1 MSANVRIVPAV
12 WIRRLRKGMVLIM
25 AEKKRKPIV
34 AVVGRPNVGKS
45 TLFNALAGENISIV
59 KDTPGITRD
68 RIYADVSWL
77 DKDFTLIDTG
87 GIEPESRD
95 IILSQMRA
103 QAQIAM
109 DTADVIIFLVDVK
122 QGLVDADSKV
132 ADMLRR
138 SHKPVVL
145 VVNKV
150 DSFDKYMADVYEFY
164 NLGIG
169 EPHPISAVNRMG
181 LGDMLDEVISYF
193 KDMDIGEQED
203 DRTRVAI
210 VGKPNVGKSSLINKL
225 LGENRLIVSEI
236 AGTTRDA
243 VDTEITY
250 NGKEYV
256 FIDTAGLRRKNK
268 VKEDLERYMIIR
280 TVSAVE
286 RAEVVVLVIDAVEG
300 VTEQDAKIAGIAHDR
315 GKAVIIAVNKW
326 DAVEK
331 DDKTIYRF
339 TERVRSVL
347 SYMPYAEILFVSAR
361 TGQRL
366 PKLFETIDMVS
377 ENHAMRVATGVL
389 NEIMAEAV
397 MMQQPPTDKGKRLR
411 LYYIT
416 QVSVKPPTFVIFV
429 NDKELMHFSY
439 TRYIENQIR
448 ETFGF
453 KGTPLRFII
462 RERKEKER

>member
-1 MSANVRIVPAV
+1 
-12 WIRRLRKGMVLIM
+12 M
-25 AEKKRKPIV
+25 AKKSTKPIV

-45 TLFNALAGENISIV
+45 TLFNALAGQRISIV
-59 KDTPGITRD
+59 QDTPGITRD
-68 RIYADVSWL
+68 RIYADVTWL
-77 DKDFTLIDTG
+77 DRTFTLIDTG
-87 GIEPESRD
+87 GIEPDSKD

-103 QAQIAM
+103 QAQIAIE
-109 DTADVIIFLVDVK
+109 TADVIVFLVDVK
-122 QGLVDADSKV
+122 DGLVDSDAKV

-138 SHKPVVL
+138 SHKPVIL

-150 DSFDKYMADVYEFY
+150 DSFEKYMADVYEFY

-169 EPHPISAVNRMG
+169 EPYPISAANRMG
-181 LGDMLDEVISYF
+181 IGELLDEVVSHF
-193 KDMDIGEQED
+193 ED
-203 DRTRVAI
+203 FEFSEEEEDTTRVAI

-225 LGENRLIVSEI
+225 LGENRLIVSDI

-243 VDTEITY
+243 VDTPVTH

-268 VKEDLERYMIIR
+268 IKEELERYMIVR
-280 TVSAVE
+280 AVGAVD
-286 RAEVVVLVIDAVEG
+286 RADVVILLIDAGEG
-300 VTEQDAKIAGIAHDR
+300 VTEQDAKIAGIAHER

-326 DAVEK
+326 DSVEK
-331 DDKTIYRF
+331 DNKTVNEYSARIRD
-339 TERVRSVL
+339 VL
-347 SYMPYAEILFVSAR
+347 SYMPYAEITFISAL

-366 PKLFETIDMVS
+366 PKLYDMIDMVS
-377 ENHAMRVATGVL
+377 ANHAMRVSTGVL
-389 NEIMAEAV
+389 NEIMSEAV
-397 MMQQPPTDKGKRLR
+397 ALQQPPSDKGKRLR

-448 ETFGF
+448 EAFGF
-453 KGTPLRFII
+453 RGTPLKFII
-462 RERKEKER
+462 RERNEGK

>member
-1 MSANVRIVPAV
+1 
-12 WIRRLRKGMVLIM
+12 M
-25 AEKKRKPIV
+25 AKRNRKPIV

-45 TLFNALAGENISIV
+45 TLFNALAGERISIV
-59 KDTPGITRD
+59 QDTPGITRD
-68 RIYADVSWL
+68 RIYTDVTWL
-77 DKDFTLIDTG
+77 DRTFTLIDTG
-87 GIEPESRD
+87 GIEPDSKD

-103 QAQIAM
+103 QAQIAI

-122 QGLVDADSKV
+122 QGLVDADDKV

-150 DSFDKYMADVYEFY
+150 DSVNKYSADVFEFY

-169 EPHPISAVNRMG
+169 EPHPVSAVNKLG
-181 LGDMLDEVISYF
+181 LGDMLEEVVSHFDTEGAGEEEDE
-193 KDMDIGEQED
+193 
-203 DRTRVAI
+203 RTRVAI

-225 LGENRLIVSEI
+225 LGEERLIVSDI

-243 VDTEITY
+243 VDTEIVH

-268 VKEDLERYMIIR
+268 IKEELERYMIVR
-280 TVSAVE
+280 AVSAIE
-286 RAEVVVLVIDAVEG
+286 RSDIVVLLIDAVEG
-300 VTEQDAKIAGIAHDR
+300 VSEQDAKIAGIAHDR

-331 DDKTIYRF
+331 DDKTIYRV
-339 TERVRSVL
+339 TEKVRNVL
-347 SYMPYAEILFVSAR
+347 SYMPYAEIIFISAL

-366 PKLFETIDMVS
+366 HKLFDVIDMVS

-397 MMQQPPTDKGKRLR
+397 AMQQPPSDKGKRLK

-416 QVSVKPPTFVIFV
+416 QVV
-429 NDKELMHFSY
+429 
-439 TRYIENQIR
+439 
-448 ETFGF
+448 
-453 KGTPLRFII
+453 
-462 RERKEKER
+462 